1 MLYHKLKNIHNR
13 PGDSFVKKVID
24 TQAKGPVGLSEP
36 LEKKEKRN
44 KQTKRPK
51 DKKQAKQNRSVI
63 TTLGR

>member
-1 MLYHKLKNIHNR
+1 M
-13 PGDSFVKKVID
+13 KKVID